1 MYICSFCCILWQ
13 VLDRHG
19 ELTLLAGTLISRAEL
34 LFSSLETDTDKQYIY
49 IYICIYIDGMVP
61 IHIYIYL
68 SLYIYV
74 SIYPFCELK
83 RSSRFIA

>member
-49 IYICIYIDGMVP
+49 MYIYRWYGTYT
-61 IHIYIYL
+61 YIYL

>member
-49 IYICIYIDGMVP
+49 ICIYIDGMVP